1 MPKIK
6 IPKSS
11 PSLDMTPMVDLA
23 FLLVTFFIL
32 TASFRNSEPVVVDMP
47 SSISEKLLPEN
58 YMMLSIDP
66 QGRVFYNVTGRDVR
80 RKLLEKMAGKFQVGF
95 TEAQKQR
102 FSLMATFGVPIK
114 ELPKYIDMTEAQRGA
129 YKSNGIPADSTIGE
143 LRSWIEY
150 GRIEEAKNAMAQKNK
165 ATETKSDFKHEPLRF
180 AIKADMKTPYIV
192 VKDVIKT
199 FTDLKIYRFNLITN
213 MEEAPVATN

>member
-58 YMMLSIDP
+58 YMMLSVDKD
-66 QGRVFYNVTGRDVR
+66 GRVFYNITGREVR
-80 RKLLEKMAGKFQVGF
+80 RKLLEKMAGKYQVGF
-95 TEAQKQR
+95 SEAQKQR

-114 ELPKYIDMTEAQRGA
+114 ELPAYIDMTESQRSA
-129 YKSNGIPADSTIGE
+129 YKSKGIPSDSAIGE
-143 LRSWIEY
+143 LRGWIEY
-150 GRIEEAKNAMAQKNK
+150 GRIEEAKNAMMLRDEASAKNQ
-165 ATETKSDFKHEPLRF
+165 DFKRDPLRF

-192 VKDVIKT
+192 IKDVIKT